1 MQEMYAYR
9 CDKCGKLHHPRYA
22 VCQNPE
28 CDGRSFTQEPL
39 EGHCKL
45 LTLSLIHISEPTRRS

>member
-22 VCQNPE
+22 VCQ
-28 CDGRSFTQEPL
+28 
-39 EGHCKL
+39 
-45 LTLSLIHISEPTRRS
+45 LSLIHI